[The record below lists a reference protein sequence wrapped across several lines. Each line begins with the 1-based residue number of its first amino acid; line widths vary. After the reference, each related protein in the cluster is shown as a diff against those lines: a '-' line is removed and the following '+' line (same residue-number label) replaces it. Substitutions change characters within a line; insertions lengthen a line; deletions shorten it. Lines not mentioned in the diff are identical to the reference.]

1 MGGYVAEELVYGE
14 NTTGVSNDI
23 KQATD
28 MARRMVTEYGMSS
41 LGFISLA
48 NDDEPLFLGREIAQH
63 KDYSEETARKIDSEV
78 NRILSECL
86 TETREILTE
95 HRDQLDAL
103 AVALVERETLDDSE
117 IREMFGFPEVE
128 HVTDLK

>member
-1 MGGYVAEELVYGE
+1 
-14 NTTGVSNDI
+14 
-23 KQATD
+23 
-28 MARRMVTEYGMSS
+28 MSS

-78 NRILSECL
+78 DRILSECL
-86 TETREILTE
+86 RETREILSM

-103 AVALVERETLDDSE
+103 ALALVERETLDDKE
-117 IREMFGFPEVE
+117 IREMFGFPQIE